1 MKRGIVSGIVFI
13 LLAWIPSFSRAQGD
27 AGGFNGIPWGSDFGQ
42 TAGLISLKEFRDY
55 KVCLRNGEVHRIDG
69 AEVEEIRY
77 EFYKNKFYSV
87 TVRFSGN
94 QNFRALLEGL
104 LRRFGAAEGR
114 TKYWE
119 EYEWS
124 TRELNVL
131 LRYADAEK
139 RGSLE
144 YQYQPIFDQMT
155 RDENCCTP

>member
-1 MKRGIVSGIVFI
+1 MEKRVLVGVVFI
-13 LLAWIPSFSRAQGD
+13 LLLWIPPLTQAQGD
-27 AGGFNGIPWGSDFGQ
+27 PNGFNGIPWGSDLGQ
-42 TAGLISLKEFRDY
+42 TTGFISLKEFRDY
-55 KVCLRNGEVHRIDG
+55 RVCLRDGEVYRIEG

-94 QNFRALLEGL
+94 QNFRLLLEGL

-124 TRELNVL
+124 TRDLSVL

-144 YQYQPIFDQMT
+144 YQYKPIFDQMT